1 MAFVQLLQTLCRDKN
16 IGKLVVPII
25 PDEGRTFGMEAMFRS
40 LGIYSIVGQK
50 YKPEDADQ
58 LAFYKEDI
66 KGQILEEGITEAGAM
81 SSWMAA
87 ATSYAN
93 HGQPLLP
100 FFIFYSM
107 FGFQRVGDLC
117 WAAGTAASCTR
128 GAATARSEERRVGK
142 ACGRTCR
149 SRWTQYQ

>member
-81 SSWMAA
+81 
-87 ATSYAN
+87 
-93 HGQPLLP
+93 
-100 FFIFYSM
+100 
-107 FGFQRVGDLC
+107 
-117 WAAGTAASCTR
+117 
-128 GAATARSEERRVGK
+128 RSEERRVGK
-142 ACGRTCR
+142 ECVSTCR
-149 SRWTQYQ
+149 SRWSPYT

>member
-50 YKPEDADQ
+50 YNPKDAHQ

-81 SSWMAA
+81 WSWMAA
-87 ATSYAN
+87 DNSYAN
-93 HGQPLLP
+93 HD
-100 FFIFYSM
+100 I
-107 FGFQRVGDLC
+107 QR
-117 WAAGTAASCTR
+117 ASGGER
-128 GAATARSEERRVGK
+128 GV
-142 ACGRTCR
+142 
-149 SRWTQYQ
+149 Q

>member
-1 MAFVQLLQTLCRDKN
+1 
-16 IGKLVVPII
+16 
-25 PDEGRTFGMEAMFRS
+25 MFRS

-58 LAFYKEDI
+58 LAFFKEDI

-107 FGFQRVGDLC
+107 FGFQRVGD
-117 WAAGTAASCTR
+117 
-128 GAATARSEERRVGK
+128 RSEERRVGK
-142 ACGRTCR
+142 ECVSTCR
-149 SRWTQYQ
+149 SRWSPYH

>member
-50 YKPEDADQ
+50 YKTEDADQ
-58 LAFYKEDI
+58 LAFYKADI
-66 KGQILEEGITEAGAM
+66 KGQVLEHGVTEAGPT

-87 ATSYAN
+87 AHS
-93 HGQPLLP
+93 
-100 FFIFYSM
+100 
-107 FGFQRVGDLC
+107 
-117 WAAGTAASCTR
+117 
-128 GAATARSEERRVGK
+128 RSQERLVGK
-142 ACGRTCR
+142 ECVSPCSYG
-149 SRWTQYQ
+149 WVKKL